1 MSAAF
6 PTPCIEFAPPLAH
19 CRAMNTSW
27 KTILPAALGAAW
39 LGMAADARENPATGG
54 RPLTILVLDYA
65 GVADSSLDEME
76 TLSTV
81 LLARAGIGTQWVH
94 CLGHGQG
101 PRPALC
107 DANLDAGL
115 VLLRIQVT
123 CPGKRTRVG
132 DPLGAA
138 VVESGYAS
146 VFVSEIR
153 QKADHNGLPFGSL
166 MGYAAAHEIGHLL
179 LGSGHSA
186 LGIMQA
192 LWKKADYRDMAQ
204 RWLGFNEA
212 ERQAL
217 PRAVPGPGQRVA
229 GLK

>member
-81 LLARAGIGTQWVH
+81 LLARAG
-94 CLGHGQG
+94 LGPNGFTASG
-101 PRPALC
+101 MDRDRGRRCATP
-107 DANLDAGL
+107 
-115 VLLRIQVT
+115 T
-123 CPGKRTRVG
+123 WTR
-132 DPLGAA
+132 DWCCC
-138 VVESGYAS
+138 AS
-146 VFVSEIR
+146 
-153 QKADHNGLPFGSL
+153 K
-166 MGYAAAHEIGHLL
+166 
-179 LGSGHSA
+179 
-186 LGIMQA
+186 
-192 LWKKADYRDMAQ
+192 
-204 RWLGFNEA
+204 
-212 ERQAL
+212 
-217 PRAVPGPGQRVA
+217 
-229 GLK
+229 